1 MPKRKR
7 GGGKRVG
14 SGGGGGGGSSG
25 SGSGGGD
32 KSSGGGG
39 GGGGGSARAGETKEL
54 GNWFKGASVTKSA
67 VVEAPSILLFYKY
80 ATPAYSKSRRND
92 LLDHVLRKLS
102 TIHSTHPLS
111 AG

>member
-14 SGGGGGGGSSG
+14 SGGGGGGGGGGG
-25 SGSGGGD
+25 SGV

-39 GGGGGSARAGETKEL
+39 GGGGVSVRAGETKEL

-80 ATPAYSKSRRND
+80 ATPAYSKSRRNE